1 MSVYCTVQEAWGQ
14 NFGRRQINS
23 GTETAQNNSNNI
35 VEGFADIDPMP
46 NSERIFTKSGARVY
60 QPDDSFHHSSA
71 KYRQFK
77 ASNQS
82 TQPQASYLN
91 NRYVPKSYETNS
103 SQGSDYY
110 DFEDNKC
117 PLGGSRIR
125 SNDVLSEPQLND
137 EMYPIYP
144 GNAYSKK
151 RVDCNPISA
160 ESVSGKINA
169 GCDQS
174 LCDDVALHIMNCPT
188 CQNSVTKIVEKFRS
202 IENAK
207 KNIKEKFDNKKRNSR
222 GGYEYDNNDNDTNE
236 DDEND
241 ESSLDVTEIILF
253 IICGIFFV
261 FLLDSIVSI
270 GKRFR

>member
-14 NFGRRQINS
+14 NFGRRQINN
-23 GTETAQNNSNNI
+23 GNETMQNNTI
-35 VEGFADIDPMP
+35 EGFADIDPMP
-46 NSERIFTKSGARVY
+46 NSERIFTKSSARIY
-60 QPDDSFHHSSA
+60 QPDDSYHHSSS

-77 ASNQS
+77 APNTNQ
-82 TQPQASYLN
+82 QPQAKYLQN
-91 NRYVPKSYETNS
+91 VPSSYETNS

-125 SNDVLSEPQLND
+125 STDVMSEPQLYD
-137 EMYPIYP
+137 EMYPVYP

-160 ESVSGKINA
+160 ERESGKGKINV

-188 CQNSVTKIVEKFRS
+188 CQQSVTKIVEKFRS
-202 IENAK
+202 IDNNTK
-207 KNIKEKFDNKKRNSR
+207 RSVKEKFGSGNEKRNSR
-222 GGYEYDNNDNDTNE
+222 GEYDNHDNDNDNE
-236 DDEND
+236 DDDLD